1 MVDTIENRYAP
12 VMTDQRADDALT
24 HIDGA
29 TAALGGFVALMVV
42 LGVLSTIFSSGTML
56 GVGSSSICTEVQ
68 PGVYLPFGGD
78 DDGAG
83 DGSLGLAKDARESV
97 ASTRICAEDPTA
109 GARALSLLDPLGDL
123 VMLGVVLLLVRRWIR
138 AARRDGLFAPGVA
151 TRLSHVGKALVV
163 AAGVTCLL
171 GIVSTNAVVAAAVD
185 GPYTWKFSGV
195 VTTFPWLLLVVGIGV
210 TSLARVTA
218 YGRLLQQ
225 DVDGLV

>member
-1 MVDTIENRYAP
+1 
-12 VMTDQRADDALT
+12 MTDQRADDALA

-29 TAALGGFVALMVV
+29 TAALGAFVALMVV
-42 LGVLSTIFSSGTML
+42 LGVLSTIFSSGTVL
-56 GVGSSSICTEVQ
+56 GIGSSSICTEV
-68 PGVYLPFGGD
+68 PPAHYLPYGGE
-78 DDGAG
+78 GGG

-97 ASTRICAEDPTA
+97 ASTRICAANPSVA
-109 GARALSLLDPLGDL
+109 MRALSLLDPVGDL
-123 VMLGVVLLLVRRWIR
+123 AMLGVVLLLVRRWIR

-163 AAGVTCLL
+163 AAVVTCVL
-171 GIVSTNAVVAAAVD
+171 GIVATNAVVDAAVD
-185 GPYTWKFSGV
+185 GPYDWRFGGV

>member
-1 MVDTIENRYAP
+1 
-12 VMTDQRADDALT
+12 MTDQRADDALA

-56 GVGSSSICTEVQ
+56 GVGSPSICTEV
-68 PGVYLPFGGD
+68 PPAHYLAYGGE
-78 DDGAG
+78 GGG
-83 DGSLGLAKDARESV
+83 DGSMGLAKDARESV

-123 VMLGVVLLLVRRWIR
+123 AMLGVVLLLVRRWIR

-163 AAGVTCLL
+163 AAVVTCLL
-171 GIVSTNAVVAAAVD
+171 GIVSTNAVVDAAVD
-185 GPYTWKFSGV
+185 GPFTWKFTGV